1 MNCSLKS
8 LFGLTLVASATVL
21 STPSN
26 AVDFSCREASNAA
39 ERTICRDGQL
49 GRLDDQMAVVYGRL
63 WSVAD
68 HRDRLRLRT
77 AQHQFL
83 GARNACG
90 WDAKC
95 IRGAYLD
102 QLSVLDSKLTEALG
116 N

>member
-8 LFGLTLVASATVL
+8 LFGLTLVATATVMA
-21 STPSN
+21 TPSK
-26 AVDFSCREASNAA
+26 AVDFSCREANNAA
-39 ERTICRDGQL
+39 ERTICQDARL

-68 HRDRLRLRT
+68 HRSRLRLRT

-102 QLSVLDSKLTEALG
+102 QLSVLDSKLTEALE

>member
-1 MNCSLKS
+1 MNRALKS
-8 LFGLTLVASATVL
+8 LVGMTLVAAATL
-21 STPSN
+21 LAAPSN
-26 AVDFSCREASNAA
+26 ATDFSCREASNAA
-39 ERTICRDGQL
+39 ERTICQDARL

-68 HRDRLRLRT
+68 HRSRLRLRS

-102 QLSVLDSKLTEALG
+102 QISVLDGKLTETLA